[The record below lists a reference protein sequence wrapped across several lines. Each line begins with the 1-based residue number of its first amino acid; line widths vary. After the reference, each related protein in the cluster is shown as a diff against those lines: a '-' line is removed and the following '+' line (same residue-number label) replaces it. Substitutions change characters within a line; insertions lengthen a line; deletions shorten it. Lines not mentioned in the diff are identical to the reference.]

1 MHDAGWLRTNKNR
14 FDNSD
19 GKPNFIESGQ
29 MVTIGMNYKVL
40 PGKEEIFEK
49 AFNNVL
55 NVMAEIEG
63 HTESFLFKDVNSPTS
78 YLITSKW
85 TAEDAFKEFIASE
98 RFKKVADW
106 GKENILAGRPQ
117 HTVYT

>member
-1 MHDAGWLRTNKNR
+1 
-14 FDNSD
+14 
-19 GKPNFIESGQ
+19 
-29 MVTIGMNYKVL
+29 MVTIGMNYKVI

-49 AFNNVL
+49 AFNKVL
-55 NVMAEIEG
+55 NAMKEIEG
-63 HTESFLFKDVNSPTS
+63 HTESFLFKDVNSPAS

-85 TAEDAFKEFIASE
+85 TSEEAFKAFMSSDQ
-98 RFKKVADW
+98 FKKVADW

>member
-1 MHDAGWLRTNKNR
+1 
-14 FDNSD
+14 
-19 GKPNFIESGQ
+19 
-29 MVTIGMNYKVL
+29 MVTIGMNYKVI
-40 PGKEEIFEK
+40 PGKEETFEK

-55 NVMAEIEG
+55 NAMTEIEG

-85 TAEDAFKEFIASE
+85 TSEDAFKEFIASD